1 MYDRHVVAPALALLA
16 ALAGCIGNTSETAL
30 DPQEY
35 LARALD
41 LMQAQSL
48 GRDSLDWPQ
57 IRAEAM
63 RRAAGAQTVEGTHD
77 AIRAALAELGD
88 GHSFFLPAR
97 QPWAARV
104 LGALNPRAAPE
115 GRRVS
120 ARVGYVSVPGFGG
133 ANPHEFAQ
141 AITGAMASADGPQVC
156 GWIVDVRGNGG
167 GNMWPMLAGLA
178 PLLGDG
184 PFGYFVS
191 HDSARAKWEIPGAAA
206 LRATAGLEHPRPA
219 VAVLQGPRTTSS
231 GEAVVVAFRGR
242 PDVRTF
248 GQPTRGLSTSNVTNV
263 LADGSRLNV
272 TNAVFA
278 DRTGRLYGGTIPPDQ
293 ETPASMP
300 EEQLVRVAAA
310 WLEQQPA
317 CLRTGT

>member
-1 MYDRHVVAPALALLA
+1 MNKPALALLA
-16 ALAGCIGNTSETAL
+16 AALTGCGGDAGEAAL
-30 DPQEY
+30 DPREY

-41 LMQAQSL
+41 LMQAQSIN
-48 GRDSLDWPQ
+48 RDSLDWPR

-63 RRAAGAQTVEGTHD
+63 RRAAGAQTAEGTHD

-97 QPWAARV
+97 RPWAARV
-104 LGALNPRAAPE
+104 LGALNPPAVPE

-120 ARVGYVSVPGFGG
+120 ARVGYVSVPGLGG

-141 AITGAMASADGPQVC
+141 AITDAIASADGPQVC

-184 PFGYFVS
+184 PPGYFVS
-191 HDSARAKWEIPGAAA
+191 PDSARAKWEIPGAAV
-206 LRATAGLEHPRPA
+206 LRSTAGLAHPHPA
-219 VAVLQGPRTTSS
+219 VAVLQGPRTASS
-231 GEAVVVAFRGR
+231 GEAVLVAFRGR
-242 PDVRTF
+242 PEVRTF
-248 GQPTRGLSTSNVTNV
+248 GQPTRGLSTSNLTNV

-293 ETPASMP
+293 DISADVPDG
-300 EEQLVRVAAA
+300 QRVALAAA

-317 CLRTGT
+317 CLNTEI